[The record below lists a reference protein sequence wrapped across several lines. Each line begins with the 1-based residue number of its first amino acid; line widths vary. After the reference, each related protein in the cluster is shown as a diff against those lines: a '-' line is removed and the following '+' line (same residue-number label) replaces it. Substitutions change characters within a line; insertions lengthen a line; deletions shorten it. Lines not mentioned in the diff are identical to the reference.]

1 MGVVAMEL
9 RVVGCRARSRV
20 GPMRAGRLRGDRQR
34 RRRSSMI
41 NTTMVEISPA
51 AMTSWPIGL
60 DRPVGSIRAVCLKLR
75 SARVRRP
82 RSAMADALDGRRGRT
97 FGRDGHSGDESDSSA
112 LGRVVPCD

>member
-1 MGVVAMEL
+1 MEL

-60 DRPVGSIRAVCLKLR
+60 DRPVGSIRAVCLKLHSDR
-75 SARVRRP
+75 VTRTQSLSAGTERQVRGAVGQGWP
-82 RSAMADALDGRRGRT
+82 FARRT
-97 FGRDGHSGDESDSSA
+97 RDQCAG
-112 LGRVVPCD
+112 